1 MYICVMENNRVK
13 KPRKAKERI
22 LGNNIL
28 ELMDKKGMIAK
39 ELSDLSG
46 LSPSFISRII
56 HNQRMCI
63 SLPVALKI
71 SLALKE
77 PVEKVFSYQ
86 RVYAAKK

>member
-1 MYICVMENNRVK
+1 MENQRVK
-13 KPRKAKERI
+13 KARKAKERL

-28 ELMDKKGMIAK
+28 ELMEKKGMIAK

-46 LSPSFISRII
+46 LAPSFVSRII

-71 SLALKE
+71 SIALNE
-77 PVEKVFSYQ
+77 PVEKVFTYK
-86 RVYAAKK
+86 RVYPAKK

>member
-1 MYICVMENNRVK
+1 MENSRVK
-13 KPRKAKERI
+13 KARKPKEKL

-46 LSPSFISRII
+46 LEPSFISRII

-71 SLALKE
+71 SLALNE
-77 PVEKVFSYQ
+77 PVEKVFSYK
-86 RVYAAKK
+86 RTYTVKK

>member
-1 MYICVMENNRVK
+1 MENQRVK
-13 KPRKAKERI
+13 KARKTKEKL

-28 ELMDKKGMIAK
+28 SLMDKKGMIAK

-46 LSPSFISRII
+46 LAPSFISRII

-71 SLALKE
+71 SIALGE
-77 PVEKVFSYQ
+77 PVETVFTYKRNYS
-86 RVYAAKK
+86 VKK